1 MPTVAIVGRKNVG
14 KSTIF
19 NRLTGIKMA
28 IVYKEPGVTRD
39 RIYNEVE
46 WCGRSFGLIDTG
58 GFFPDE
64 EFPLARS
71 IQKQI
76 ETALQEADLIYFVV
90 DGRSGLKPA
99 DEDIGTELRKIN
111 KSVFLLVNKIDSK
124 SIQNNAM
131 EFHKLGYDKMFLV
144 SAEAGSGFGDLLD
157 ATLEV
162 FPVIESAKEEKLI
175 RLLILGRPNSGKS
188 TLLNAI
194 MNEERAIVDARP
206 GTTRDLVNA
215 RLNYNGKTIE
225 IIDTAGIRKRSRVKK
240 PIEFYS
246 VMRAIRM
253 IERTDIAVLI
263 FDTTMGV
270 VEQDQ
275 RIAALVLSKAKGLI
289 IVPNKIDLIKE
300 EEHDKIMASTI
311 QSLHFLDFVPII
323 PISAKTKTNIKQL
336 VQKVLDIYKE
346 SDKAVGKRV
355 LDDIIK
361 NMKNPPAGEIL
372 KLRQVGRRPPV
383 FRATLTTAV
392 KESYIKYIRNT
403 IRNYFGFA
411 GLPILIKTDI
421 RKKRRTR

>member
-1 MPTVAIVGRKNVG
+1 
-14 KSTIF
+14 
-19 NRLTGIKMA
+19 
-28 IVYKEPGVTRD
+28 
-39 RIYNEVE
+39 
-46 WCGRSFGLIDTG
+46 
-58 GFFPDE
+58 
-64 EFPLARS
+64 
-71 IQKQI
+71 
-76 ETALQEADLIYFVV
+76 
-90 DGRSGLKPA
+90 
-99 DEDIGTELRKIN
+99 
-111 KSVFLLVNKIDSK
+111 
-124 SIQNNAM
+124 
-131 EFHKLGYDKMFLV
+131 
-144 SAEAGSGFGDLLD
+144 
-157 ATLEV
+157 
-162 FPVIESAKEEKLI
+162 
-175 RLLILGRPNSGKS
+175 
-188 TLLNAI
+188 

>member
-19 NRLTGIKMA
+19 NRLAGIKMS

-39 RIYNEVE
+39 RVFNEVE

-71 IQKQI
+71 IQQQI

-90 DGRSGLKPA
+90 DGRAGLKPT
-99 DEDIGTELRKIN
+99 DEDIGTELRKIDKPVFLVVNKLDN
-111 KSVFLLVNKIDSK
+111 KSIR
-124 SIQNNAM
+124 NNAM

-157 ATLEV
+157 ATLNS
-162 FPVIESAKEEKLI
+162 FPALESIKKGKLV

-225 IIDTAGIRKRSRVKK
+225 IIDTAGIRKRSRIKK

-253 IERTDIAVLI
+253 IEKTDIAILI

-289 IVPNKIDLIKE
+289 VVPNKIDLIDKG
-300 EEHDKIMASTI
+300 EHDKITTSTMR
-311 QSLHFLDFVPII
+311 SLHFLDFVPII
-323 PISAKTKTNIKQL
+323 PISAKAKTNIKQL
-336 VQKVLDIYKE
+336 VKKVLDIYKE

-355 LDDIIK
+355 LDDICK
-361 NMKNPPAGEIL
+361 NMKDPPAGEIL
-372 KLRQVGRRPPV
+372 MLRQVGRRPPI

-411 GLPILIKTDI
+411 GIPILIKTDI
-421 RKKRRTR
+421 RKKHRIR